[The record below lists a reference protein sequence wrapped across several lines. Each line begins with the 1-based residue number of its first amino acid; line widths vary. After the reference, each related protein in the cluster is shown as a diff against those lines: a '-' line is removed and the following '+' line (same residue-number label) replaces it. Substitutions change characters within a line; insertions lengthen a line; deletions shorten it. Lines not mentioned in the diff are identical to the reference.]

1 MIYSNQ
7 CDVEFGLGIPHLASE
22 DDVFEGYH
30 IPEGAIVIS
39 NVWWVHFLLRG
50 VPALLGLTKDL
61 SVISYRAILHDEENY
76 PEPFKFNPDRFLSQ
90 DGQLNP
96 AIKDPALAAF
106 GFGRRFVHILFS
118 MCASL
123 L

>member
-7 CDVEFGLGIPHLASE
+7 CNVDFESGIPHLASE

-30 IPEGAIVIS
+30 IPKGVIVIS

-50 VPALLGLTKDL
+50 VLALLGLTKD
-61 SVISYRAILHDEENY
+61 VASYRAILHDEENY

-106 GFGRRFVHILFS
+106 GFGRRFVQILFS
-118 MCASL
+118 MCARL